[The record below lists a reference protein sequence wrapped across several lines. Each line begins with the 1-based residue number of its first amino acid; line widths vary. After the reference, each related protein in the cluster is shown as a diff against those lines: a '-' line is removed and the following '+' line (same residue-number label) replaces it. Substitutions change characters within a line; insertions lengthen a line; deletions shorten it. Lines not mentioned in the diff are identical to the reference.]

1 MTERGATRLLRTLFV
16 IGTASSG
23 KSTLTS
29 ALVEWLKENEQTV
42 ATVNLDPAAI
52 TLPYEPDIDV
62 RDMVDY
68 ERIMAVRGVGP
79 NSALIYSVREVA
91 RNVEVLTE
99 EVEDLK
105 VDYLIVDTP
114 GQMEIF
120 AFRKEGMVITKA
132 LTTEK
137 GIILYLLDPILSYTP
152 RTFASSMFLAASVYL
167 RFVMPMIITVTK
179 ADVVPRRY
187 LLRISKWLSSQEA
200 YEVDLDRR
208 GGGVTL
214 LMAKEVAKAVSEIR
228 AFIPHVLVSSK
239 TMEGLPALHMAITRT
254 FGEGED
260 ELR

>member
-1 MTERGATRLLRTLFV
+1 MRTLFV

-29 ALVEWLKENEQTV
+29 ALVDWLRENEQTV

-52 TLPYEPDIDV
+52 TLPYEPDVDI
-62 RDMVDY
+62 REMVDY

-91 RNVEVLTE
+91 RNVDVLVE
-99 EVEDLK
+99 EIKDLN

-120 AFRKEGMVITKA
+120 AFRKEGVVITRA
-132 LTTEK
+132 LTTER
-137 GIILYLLDPILSYTP
+137 GAILYLLDPILSYTP

-167 RFVMPMIITVTK
+167 RFVMPMIIIVTK
-179 ADVVPRRY
+179 TDVVPRKY
-187 LLRISKWLSSQEA
+187 LLRISRWLSSQEA
-200 YEVDLDRR
+200 YEIDLDRR

-228 AFIPHVLVSSK
+228 AFVPHVLVSSK
-239 TMEGLPALHMAITRT
+239 AMEGLSALHMAITRT